1 PETGHVGTDLGDVA
15 GDVAAGPE
23 GERGLER
30 RDPLA
35 HEDVQVV
42 QRAGA
47 DADEHLSGSRLR
59 VGDVLKPELLGT
71 AELVEGERLHFDSPG
86 CSKPIRGLTRS
97 PSASHIALPN
107 ARAPFAHSPY
117 ALASLV
123 SGNGPQWENWPRLT
137 TPAAP

>member
-1 PETGHVGTDLGDVA
+1 MQNSQRPHVRFGFTHTRSHPETGHVGTDLGDVA

-71 AELVEGERLHFDSPG
+71 AELVEGERLHFDAPCPG
-86 CSKPIRGLTRS
+86 FRAFTRTAMFPYGCLFS
-97 PSASHIALPN
+97 SISWWHSGMSSN
-107 ARAPFAHSPY
+107 A
-117 ALASLV
+117 
-123 SGNGPQWENWPRLT
+123 
-137 TPAAP
+137 